1 MKYLKILLLLAVFF
15 HYSVNANPLEQQ
27 ISIGKYASV
36 LLSLDNNNDHG
47 EPVCELKIVTEEKT
61 STKYMFDECANLNV
75 KNLNDKLFKLQVIN
89 DRENRKKIVFINSK
103 LIVLGVLA
111 RDLSSEDLDVLENNF
126 NNKVCFDDIEPSDLK
141 LLEKFVL

>member
-1 MKYLKILLLLAVFF
+1 MKYFKTLLLLAVFF

-27 ISIGKYASV
+27 VSIGKYASV
-36 LLSLDNNNDHG
+36 LLSLDNYNDDG

-61 STKYMFDECANLNV
+61 STKYMFDACANLNV
-75 KNLNDKLFKLQVIN
+75 KKLNDKLFKLQVNN
-89 DRENRKKIVFINSK
+89 DRGNRKKIVFINSK

-111 RDLSSEDLDVLENNF
+111 GDLSSEDLDVLENNF
-126 NNKVCFDDIEPSDLK
+126 NNKVCFVDIEPSDLK

>member
-36 LLSLDNNNDHG
+36 LLSLDNNNDDG

-61 STKYMFDECANLNV
+61 STKYMFDACANLNV
-75 KNLNDKLFKLQVIN
+75 KKLNDKLFKLQVIN
-89 DRENRKKIVFINSK
+89 DRGNRKKLFS
-103 LIVLGVLA
+103 
-111 RDLSSEDLDVLENNF
+111 
-126 NNKVCFDDIEPSDLK
+126 
-141 LLEKFVL
+141 